1 MTTSTPFPSGSIRC
15 VSGTTVVVRGDDIDT
30 DRIIPARFLKCVTFE
45 ALGPAAFADDRA
57 ELADSPAGPHPF
69 DRPEHQGASILLV
82 NRNFGCGSSRE
93 HAPQALMRWGI
104 RAVVGESFAE
114 IFYGNC
120 LALGIPCLVADHDT
134 MLAIQAAAEA
144 DPGRIPRIV
153 HHAVERTKTL
163 ASPAEARM
171 VNAVVRRLAEP
182 LAQPPPPAD
191 ADATVLAEYFSHPVW
206 LVRAWLAQFGPVA
219 TRSLLE
225 WNQTPAPVH
234 GRWRGPPAPR
244 RQQSSAPPP

>member
-1 MTTSTPFPSGSIRC
+1 MTSSHPFPSGPITV

-57 ELADSPAGPHPF
+57 ELANDPAGPHPF
-69 DRPEHQGASILLV
+69 DRPEHQGAAILLV

-120 LALGIPCLVADHDT
+120 LALGIPCLTAGHEQ
-134 MLAIQAAAEA
+134 MLAIQAAAAA
-144 DPGRIPRIV
+144 DPTAVFSLDVAAPALSGAGQSWPLELAAGPRQMLS
-153 HHAVERTKTL
+153 TG
-163 ASPAEARM
+163 
-171 VNAVVRRLAEP
+171 
-182 LAQPPPPAD
+182 QW
-191 ADATVLAEYFSHPVW
+191 DATSQLLANGAGLEATASRLPY
-206 LVRAWLAQFGPVA
+206 LVTFAA
-219 TRSLLE
+219 
-225 WNQTPAPVH
+225 
-234 GRWRGPPAPR
+234 
-244 RQQSSAPPP
+244 